1 MYETVNSRF
10 FDEMITA
17 DGEVREPYRV
27 IGEWLKSQPRG
38 GIAEK
43 ARAAEAIFRR
53 LGITF
58 AVYGSNEATERLIP
72 FDIIPRIIAA

>member
-1 MYETVNSRF
+1 LYETINSRF
-10 FDEMITA
+10 FDEMIAA
-17 DGEVREPYRV
+17 DGTVREPYRM
-27 IGEWLKSQPRG
+27 IGEWINSQPRG

-58 AVYGSNEATERLIP
+58 AVYG
-72 FDIIPRIIAA
+72 